1 MYALINAFYSRK
13 IEFQYFIL
21 LIVSTFSTSCG
32 EEVDTA
38 NCSGDTMTKFSLN
51 ENWIYTG
58 STITIKSSQPCI
70 NSIES
75 IRFNSE
81 NADFTQEALDG
92 RNIIVEVPILPQGNI
107 ELVVEGIDGTI
118 FLRDSIE
125 VYPGTLQWVE
135 IAEFPSSEFFGYK
148 TFNFQNKAFL
158 MNGSSSNSYDP
169 SLYKYDLQL
178 NQWTLESI
186 RDEFREVGNPT
197 VKNNSTLMFCSDGF
211 GHYVYDINRKDIRQG
226 IRLDECNTSKI
237 ITLDSSI
244 YSLFYD
250 FRCCDANESLIPY
263 LTIGQLNDFDQYDSL
278 LSVEDETFFEPAF
291 AFGHLGNGFFGIN
304 NLITQQVELW
314 KFNPSSRELI
324 QTDSFF
330 GFSSGLQFLFK
341 IGQLAYFVEKS
352 EVDFNDEIRSNGS
365 NLFAY
370 NLVKKELTSI
380 SSNTPIEL
388 ILPTSM
394 QIGDRGFQGLN
405 VSKNDLT
412 SISSRFFEGVPR

>member
-1 MYALINAFYSRK
+1 M
-13 IEFQYFIL
+13 
-21 LIVSTFSTSCG
+21 
-32 EEVDTA
+32 
-38 NCSGDTMTKFSLN
+38 
-51 ENWIYTG
+51 
-58 STITIKSSQPCI
+58 
-70 NSIES
+70 
-75 IRFNSE
+75 
-81 NADFTQEALDG
+81 
-92 RNIIVEVPILPQGNI
+92 
-107 ELVVEGIDGTI
+107 
-118 FLRDSIE
+118 
-125 VYPGTLQWVE
+125 
-135 IAEFPSSEFFGYK
+135 
-148 TFNFQNKAFL
+148 
-158 MNGSSSNSYDP
+158 
-169 SLYKYDLQL
+169 
-178 NQWTLESI
+178 
-186 RDEFREVGNPT
+186 
-197 VKNNSTLMFCSDGF
+197 
-211 GHYVYDINRKDIRQG
+211 
-226 IRLDECNTSKI
+226 
-237 ITLDSSI
+237 
-244 YSLFYD
+244 
-250 FRCCDANESLIPY
+250 
-263 LTIGQLNDFDQYDSL
+263 
-278 LSVEDETFFEPAF
+278 EDETFFEPAF